1 MIVASTESMNKL
13 TSEQQQIVRECAQE
27 AGQLQRKWMQEYD
40 EKAIKAAED
49 AGCTIT
55 YLTKEQSA
63 KFQSVAE
70 PINENVSAKYMTIIR
85 KIKAAQ

>member
-1 MIVASTESMNKL
+1 MSES
-13 TSEQQQIVRECAQE
+13 AH
-27 AGQLQRKWMQEYD
+27 RKQDSFSVNGCRKYD

-70 PINENVSAKYMTIIR
+70 PINEKVSAKYMTIIR